1 VGRQSG
7 KPNRRREQLT
17 VESNRPQKVR
27 STTNKVMKIF
37 RVIAAVAF
45 LAALSAG
52 SVFAQPRPTT
62 PAGAA
67 PAQTTNIP
75 ETKIALVNTDEFADE
90 KTGITRLVSAMKRVD
105 GEFQPRRTE
114 LQTLQQQIE
123 KQTADLTKAAPL
135 QDQKVTQQQSDKIE
149 LLKTDLK
156 RKGEDAQA
164 AYQQRLQAILGPVYE
179 DIGKALDAYAK
190 AHGITLVLDV
200 SKVQGIVSAS
210 ESLDITRPFITEFNS
225 KNPATASLTPPE

>member
-1 VGRQSG
+1 
-7 KPNRRREQLT
+7 
-17 VESNRPQKVR
+17 
-27 STTNKVMKIF
+27 MKIF
-37 RVIAAVAF
+37 RAIAAVAF
-45 LAALSAG
+45 LAVISAG
-52 SVFAQPRPTT
+52 SVLAQPRTSTTASPT
-62 PAGAA
+62 
-67 PAQTTNIP
+67 PAQTGSMP

-123 KQTADLTKAAPL
+123 KATADLTKAAPL
-135 QDQKVTQQQSDKIE
+135 QDAKVTQQQSDKIE
-149 LLKTDLK
+149 GMKTEFK

-164 AYQQRLQAILGPVYE
+164 AYQKKLQDVLGPVYD

-190 AHGITLVLDV
+190 AHGITLILDV
-200 SKVQGIVSAS
+200 TKIQGILSAS

-225 KNPATASLTPPE
+225 KNPATASLAPKE

>member
-1 VGRQSG
+1 
-7 KPNRRREQLT
+7 
-17 VESNRPQKVR
+17 
-27 STTNKVMKIF
+27 MKIF
-37 RVIAAVAF
+37 RAIAAVAF
-45 LAALSAG
+45 LAVFGAG
-52 SVFAQPRPTT
+52 SVLAQTKPTT
-62 PAGAA
+62 PAGPAPSTQTAA
-67 PAQTTNIP
+67 VP

-123 KQTADLTKAAPL
+123 KATADLTKAQPL
-135 QDQKVTQQQSDKIE
+135 QDARVSQQQSDKIE
-149 LLKTDLK
+149 GMKTEFK

-164 AYQQRLQAILGPVYE
+164 AYQKKLQEVLGPVYD

-190 AHGITLVLDV
+190 AHGITLILDV
-200 SKVQGIVSAS
+200 TKIQGILSAS

-225 KNPATASLTPPE
+225 KNPATASLAPKE

>member
-1 VGRQSG
+1 
-7 KPNRRREQLT
+7 
-17 VESNRPQKVR
+17 
-27 STTNKVMKIF
+27 MKIF
-37 RVIAAVAF
+37 RAIAAVAF

-52 SVFAQPRPTT
+52 PVLAQTRPTT
-62 PAGAA
+62 TPGTA
-67 PAQTTNIP
+67 PTTTQTANVP

-90 KTGITRLVSAMKRVD
+90 KTGIARLVSAMKRVD

-123 KQTADLTKAAPL
+123 KATADLAKAAPV

-149 LLKTDLK
+149 QMKTEFK

-164 AYQQRLQAILGPVYE
+164 SYQKKLQEVLGPVYD

-190 AHGITLVLDV
+190 AHGITLILDV
-200 SKVQGIVSAS
+200 TKVQGIVSAS

-225 KNPATASLTPPE
+225 KNPATASLATPQ